1 MKDLK
6 KWFED
11 QNIEPIQDR
20 NDGMDY
26 HENYELYTYNDL
38 MECMEALLILHGVS
52 KPFAEGVEV
61 VIIKRLYG
69 HKFAIGNK
77 VTIVRK
83 DGGCWIAEDKKGTR
97 GFIEEDEAN
106 VC

>member
-6 KWFED
+6 KWFEN

-38 MECMEALLILHGVS
+38 MECMEALLILHD
-52 KPFAEGVEV
+52 V
-61 VIIKRLYG
+61 V
-69 HKFAIGNK
+69 
-77 VTIVRK
+77 VP
-83 DGGCWIAEDKKGTR
+83 KGTLCECKKHSLKTNY
-97 GFIEEDEAN
+97 GFE
-106 VC
+106 VCTKCGNEFDD